1 MKNKTTYP
9 TIQHEKATEALVEF
23 FSDQDIDSIILTCSW
38 ARGKATKDSC
48 LDITVLVFPEK
59 LIRQKEILEKRWN
72 EFYESEKIFSDLY
85 QVGKY
90 SHIDLDFTDGC
101 FEPKSPGW
109 TTGPDNFELEIGN
122 TFVYVIPLLE
132 CTDYFQKCKAQY
144 LPYYN
149 EELRQKR
156 LAEAKKFCF
165 NNLDHVPLY
174 VERGLYFQAFNRLY
188 LASQEFLQA
197 LFISRRIYPIAYDKW
212 IREQIEDILGMPKLY
227 KKLVSIM
234 EISHFESNEIADKAI
249 ILEHLFQSHISL

>member
-1 MKNKTTYP
+1 MKIKPTYP
-9 TIQHEKATEALVEF
+9 TTQHEKATEAIVKF
-23 FSDQDIDSIILTCSW
+23 FSDQDIDSVILTCSC

-48 LDITVLVFPEK
+48 LDITILVSPEK
-59 LIRQKEILEKRWN
+59 LIRQKEMLEKRWN

-101 FEPKSPGW
+101 FEPKLPGW

-122 TFVYVIPLLE
+122 IFVYVIPLLE
-132 CTDYFQKCKAQY
+132 RTDYFQRCKAQY

-197 LFISRRIYPIAYDKW
+197 LFISHRVYPIAYDKW
-212 IREQIEDILGMPKLY
+212 IHEQIEDILGMPKLY

-234 EISHFESNEIADKAI
+234 EISHFESHEIADKAI
-249 ILEHLFQSHISL
+249 TLGHLFQSHISH